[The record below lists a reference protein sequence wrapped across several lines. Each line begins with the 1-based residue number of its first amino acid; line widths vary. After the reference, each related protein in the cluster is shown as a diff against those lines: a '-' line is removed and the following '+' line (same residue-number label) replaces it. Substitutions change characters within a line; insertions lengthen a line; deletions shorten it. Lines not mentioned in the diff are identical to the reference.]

1 MTLEDLTL
9 EDFMT
14 TKQAAKYLKRTTSL
28 ICKLCLKG
36 KLPGAR
42 RIGEKMWLIP
52 RKSVEG
58 YKPGLQGFAIEKDRK
73 EKEKMSW
80 LAEINA
86 AIRKYG
92 HPELAT
98 A

>member
-1 MTLEDLTL
+1 MSI

-14 TKQAAKYLKRTTSL
+14 TKQAAEHLKRTKSL

-52 RKSVEG
+52 RKSVEE
-58 YKPGLQGFAIEKDRK
+58 YKPGKQGFAAVK
-73 EKEKMSW
+73 EREEAKKTAW
-80 LAEINA
+80 LAEVNT
-86 AIRKYG
+86 AIRVAKN
-92 HPELAT
+92 LAT
-98 A
+98 T